1 MKRGM
6 YFFVA
11 SCFVMMFMVG
21 IILTTM
27 PRGGQMTIPRT
38 PSSIGPCLQSTKA
51 GSSDPAGDE
60 WPMFRG
66 ALNHTGVTTTTPVKS
81 AGPLWTFTTGGDVDS
96 APAID
101 GGRVYVGCNDN
112 KTYCLNATTG
122 ALISSYAT
130 GAHIYHSSPAV
141 ADGRVYVGSEDH
153 GVYCLNATTT
163 ALIWKF
169 NTNYFVESSPAVAS
183 GRVYVGSDD
192 GKLYCL
198 NAITGGLN
206 WSYPIGL
213 AGASSPAVVNG
224 RVYTGSSNGSFY
236 CLNATNGKRF
246 WNCTMGNDVESSPA
260 VASGRVYVGSDDGK
274 LYCFDAITGTIYWS
288 YLTGGAVASSPAVAG
303 GRVYVGSGDEKIY
316 CFDAITG
323 TFIWS
328 YRTMEGVSSSPA
340 IAGNRVFVGSGDNI
354 TYCLDATTGALV
366 WSYATSGYVYSSPAI
381 AAGRVYV
388 GCWNNKLYCLPMVT
402 VPTAPQNLQF
412 NSTKNGEMLTWQ
424 APGNGDSPITSYMI
438 YQGGTQGGEILVA
451 MIGNVTSYSLANLSD
466 GQYFFK
472 VRAVNG
478 VGAGALS
485 DEKGISFATTYVS
498 PFMPG
503 YPAGIMLGLIAIA
516 CTVLAVKT
524 KRKTW

>member
-192 GKLYCL
+192 GKLYC
-198 NAITGGLN
+198 
-206 WSYPIGL
+206 
-213 AGASSPAVVNG
+213 
-224 RVYTGSSNGSFY
+224 
-236 CLNATNGKRF
+236 
-246 WNCTMGNDVESSPA
+246 
-260 VASGRVYVGSDDGK
+260 
-274 LYCFDAITGTIYWS
+274 FDAITGTIYWS

-303 GRVYVGSGDEKIY
+303 GGVYVGSGDEKIY